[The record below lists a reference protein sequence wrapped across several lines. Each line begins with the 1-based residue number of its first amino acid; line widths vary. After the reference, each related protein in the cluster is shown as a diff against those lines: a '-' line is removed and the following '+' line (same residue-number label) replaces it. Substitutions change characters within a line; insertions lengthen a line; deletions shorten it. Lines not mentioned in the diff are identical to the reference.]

1 MENPPNLLP
10 NDSTLTNSS
19 LLPPLSIDNTLS
31 NPTNTGI
38 SNSIGQELIF
48 VDNTV
53 SIADYQAF
61 MQGRDTSEQVYMLN
75 GSSDGLTQIEETLS
89 GYQNV
94 TAVHILSRSDN
105 TDLLLGNVSLNN
117 DNLPNHAEIL
127 QSWSDSLTPEA
138 DILLYNYD
146 VTQNELGKSF
156 AQQFADLT
164 GADVGTSTNLGG
176 QWQLE
181 FSTGSIEAGNFT
193 PPVVQDPVD
202 VVNTYTVTNT
212 ADSGTG
218 SLRDAIT
225 QANTSAEAD
234 LIVFDATVFATPQTI
249 TLTSGNLTLTDRAKT
264 TITGLGADK
273 ITISGNNQSN
283 IFLVFDGAS
292 AEISGLAIA
301 NGQAFN
307 GAGIYNA
314 GTLTL
319 SNSILSSNTASR
331 RNVKGNLASY
341 GGAIF
346 NSGTLTLND
355 NILNNNSGFFGGGIS
370 NTGTLTLSNNTLSNN
385 SAFFGGGI
393 FNDFGT
399 VTANASTFTNNWAEH
414 DGGGIYNDF
423 GTVTLSNSTLN
434 LNSSQHDGGGIY
446 NEFGTLTI
454 ANSTLSDN
462 LAYYNG
468 GGIENFGSLTIS
480 QSTLSNNSAENG
492 GGIRNYGGSAQ
503 ITLTNSI
510 LANNSGGDLKQQ
522 AGATTTTT
530 GVNLV
535 ADSSLT
541 GANIINQDPLL
552 GSLADNGG
560 LTQTIELLAGS
571 PAINAGDNSQ
581 VPSDLT
587 TDQRGTGFNRISGS
601 KVDLG
606 AFEVQDDSPVIPDN
620 IVVTFNED
628 STYIFSPSTFSF
640 SNNPGDTLP
649 GDDSG
654 DDLGDDTL
662 PGDDSGDE
670 LGDDTLPGD
679 DSGDDLGDD
688 TLPGDDSG
696 DDLGDDTLPGDD
708 SGDDLGD
715 DTLPGGDS
723 GDDLGDDTLPGD
735 DSGDDLGDDTLP
747 GDDSGDD
754 GTVEAIQIVSLPT
767 VGSLTFN
774 GNPVTVDTIVNAAD
788 LGNLKFTPEADA
800 NGDGYASLQF
810 KIGDGTTF
818 STEVYDLTFNVT
830 PANDAPIF
838 TASDPPAIAVDSG
851 WQTLTD
857 WAMFNPGAPNESD
870 QTATYI
876 VSNISNP
883 ALFSILPSIDAN
895 GQLTYE
901 SAAGAEGTS
910 TFDVVVQDSGGT
922 TNGGVDTSPPQTFTI
937 TVNSTGGSPEIN
949 APTALNVLS
958 ANSSISSISLSDD
971 GVTATSSVSLQ
982 VNRGTLGVSAIADVT
997 VQNNNTAAVTLA
1009 GSITNLNTALSSLT
1023 YNSGDF
1029 TGSDSLT
1036 ITAGSNTAKVALTV
1050 ARDVGTLGSFTLD
1063 ITGSIDNDDSFDLYQ
1078 FTLDR
1083 PGTFKPILGL
1093 LNANA
1098 DMDILNSS
1106 GELIVSLTN
1115 PGTRAELISYL
1126 LAADT
1131 YYAKVYQVSGSTTY
1145 NLKLNTISS

>member
-1 MENPPNLLP
+1 MENTQNFLP
-10 NDSTLTNSS
+10 HDSTLTNFSS
-19 LLPPLSIDNTLS
+19 LPNSSIDNSLN
-31 NPTNTGI
+31 NPTNTGVGSGI
-38 SNSIGQELIF
+38 SMELIF
-48 VDNTV
+48 VESTV
-53 SIADYQAF
+53 SLADYQNF
-61 MQGRDTSEQVYMLN
+61 MQGRDPNEKVYILN
-75 GSSDGLTQIEETLS
+75 SSSDGLTQIEQTLAD
-89 GYQNV
+89 YQGV
-94 TAVHILSRSDN
+94 AALHILSRTS
-105 TDLLLGNVSLNN
+105 TSDLLLGNTSLNN
-117 DNLPNHAEIL
+117 NNLSNHAGIL
-127 QSWSDSLTPEA
+127 QSWSNSLTPEA

-146 VTQNELGKSF
+146 VTQNEQGKSF
-156 AQQFADLT
+156 AQNFADLT

-176 QWQLE
+176 QWQLD
-181 FSTGSIEAGNFT
+181 FSTGSIEAGGFT
-193 PPVVQDPVD
+193 PPAVPDPID

-212 ADSGTG
+212 EDSGAG

-225 QANTSAEAD
+225 QANASTEAD

-249 TLTSGNLTLTDRAKT
+249 ALTSGNLTLTDSAKT

-283 IFLVFDGAS
+283 VFLIFDGAS

-319 SNSILSSNTASR
+319 SNSILSGNIASR
-331 RNVKGNLASY
+331 RNVNGNLASY

-346 NSGTLTLND
+346 NSGNLTLNN

-370 NTGTLTLSNNTLSNN
+370 NAGTLTLNNNTLSNN
-385 SAFFGGGI
+385 SGFFGGGI
-393 FNDFGT
+393 FNGFGT
-399 VTANASTFTNNWAEH
+399 VISNATTLTNNWAEH
-414 DGGGIYNDF
+414 EGGGIYNEF
-423 GTVTLSNSTLN
+423 GTLTLSNSTLN

-446 NEFGTLTI
+446 NEFGIVTLT
-454 ANSTLSDN
+454 NSTLSDN

-468 GGIENFGSLTIS
+468 GGIENFGSLMVS

-492 GGIRNYGGSAQ
+492 GGIHSYGGSAQ
-503 ITLTNSI
+503 IALTNSI
-510 LANNSGGDLKQQ
+510 LANNSGGDLKQE
-522 AGATTTTT
+522 AGATTITT

-541 GANIINQDPLL
+541 GVNIINQDPLL

-560 LTQTIELLAGS
+560 LTKTIELLAGS

-587 TDQRGTGFNRISGS
+587 TDQRGTGFNRIVGS

-620 IVVTFNED
+620 IIVTLNED
-628 STYIFSPSTFSF
+628 STYTFSSSTFSF
-640 SNNPGDTLP
+640 SDNPGDTLP
-649 GDDSG
+649 
-654 DDLGDDTL
+654 
-662 PGDDSGDE
+662 
-670 LGDDTLPGD
+670 
-679 DSGDDLGDD
+679 
-688 TLPGDDSG
+688 
-696 DDLGDDTLPGDD
+696 
-708 SGDDLGD
+708 GD

-723 GDDLGDDTLPGD
+723 GDD
-735 DSGDDLGDDTLP
+735 
-747 GDDSGDD
+747 
-754 GTVEAIQIVSLPT
+754 GTVQAIQIVSLPT
-767 VGSLTFN
+767 VGSFTFN

-800 NGDGYASLQF
+800 NGDSYASFQY

-818 STEVYDLTFNVT
+818 STEVYNLTFNVT
-830 PANDAPIF
+830 PVNDIPSF

-851 WQTLTD
+851 LQTLTD
-857 WAMFNPGAPNESD
+857 WATFNPGATNESD

-883 ALFSILPSIDAN
+883 ALFSVLPSIDAN
-895 GQLTYE
+895 GELTYE
-901 SAAGAEGTS
+901 SAPGAEGTS

-949 APTALNVLS
+949 APTALKVLS
-958 ANSSISSISLSDD
+958 ANSSISTISLNDA
-971 GVTATSSVSLQ
+971 GVAATSSVTLQ
-982 VNRGTLGVSAIADVT
+982 VDRGTLGVSAIAGVT

-1009 GSITNLNTALSSLT
+1009 GSITNLNTVLSSLI

-1029 TGSDSLT
+1029 TGSDTLT
-1036 ITAGSNTAKVALTV
+1036 ITAGTNTAKVALTV
-1050 ARDVGTLGSFTLD
+1050 ARDVGTIASSTLD
-1063 ITGSIDNDDSFDLYQ
+1063 ITGSIDNNDSFDLYQ
-1078 FTLDR
+1078 FTLDQSSA
-1083 PGTFKPILGL
+1083 FKPILGL

-1098 DMDILNSS
+1098 DLDILNSS

-1115 PGTRAELISYL
+1115 PGTRAELISHS

-1145 NLKLNTISS
+1145 SLKLNAIPI